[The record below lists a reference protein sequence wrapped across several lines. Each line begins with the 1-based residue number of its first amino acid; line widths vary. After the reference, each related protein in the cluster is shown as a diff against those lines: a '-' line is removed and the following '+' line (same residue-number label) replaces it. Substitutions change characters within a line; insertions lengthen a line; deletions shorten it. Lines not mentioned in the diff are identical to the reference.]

1 MKTYLKIKG
10 LTLAQEARIIKRLEK
25 ARGQNKGL
33 AKSLHLHRT
42 VEVRREA
49 RSTHLALG
57 FLRGRTMQ
65 QMERP
70 LRPNDLGHVATVG
83 MTRSAPDWKRIE
95 QLINKYGAQ
104 YFDSPQKLAQSFTE
118 FKDGGAPVQDITPF
132 VVAED

>member
-25 ARGQNKGL
+25 ARGQNKSL
-33 AKSLHLHRT
+33 AKSLHSHRT
-42 VEVRREA
+42 LAVRSEA

-70 LRPNDLGHVATVG
+70 LRPQNEGHVATSG
-83 MTRSAPDWKRIE
+83 MTRTAPDWKRIE
-95 QLINKYGAQ
+95 QLVLKYGVQ
-104 YFDSPQKLAQSFTE
+104 YFDSAQKLAQSFTE
-118 FKDGGAPVQDITPF
+118 FKDGGAPADSTGF
-132 VVAED
+132 RVVTD